1 MNFSKTKSCNKDFSP
16 IGKRNKWKKL
26 WINIK
31 RSKAIYLMLLPVMA
45 FYIIFSYVPL
55 PGIVLAW
62 KDDYLPK
69 LGLFGGEWVGWQ
81 WFEEFFNKPKFVRA
95 LWNTLK
101 ISGLK
106 ILFCFPAPI
115 ILALLL
121 NEVKKHLYRK
131 TLQWMVYL
139 PYFISWVIIGGIVK
153 QMLQQDTGMFNN
165 IREAL
170 GLERRPFLIESQ
182 SFYTILILT
191 ELWKGVGW
199 GTVIYIASISGISPT
214 LYEAAEIDGCKRFG
228 QVWFITL
235 PCLLPIITV
244 QFIMSLGN
252 IMNAGFDP
260 IYNLYN
266 DAVLDVAEI
275 IDTLVYER
283 TLAQD
288 YGISTAVGL
297 FKNVINFGLLMI
309 GNVLTKKVSGY
320 SMYSLD

>member
-1 MNFSKTKSCNKDFSP
+1 MSFSKAKASTKDVFQVGRKSKF
-16 IGKRNKWKKL
+16 KRL
-26 WINIK
+26 WTNIK
-31 RSKAIYLMLLPVMA
+31 RSKTIYLMLIPVMT
-45 FYIIFSYVPL
+45 FYIVFNYVPL

-62 KDDYLPK
+62 KDEYLPK

-115 ILALLL
+115 LLALLL
-121 NEVKKHLYRK
+121 NEVKRKFYRK

-139 PYFISWVIIGGIVK
+139 PYFISWVVIGGIVY
-153 QMLQQDTGMFNN
+153 QLLQRDTGMINH
-165 IREAL
+165 ILEAL
-170 GLERRPFLIESQ
+170 GHERRAFLTESN
-182 SFYTILILT
+182 SFYTILILA

-214 LYEAAEIDGCKRFG
+214 LYEAAEIDGCRRFG
-228 QVWFITL
+228 QVWYITL

-244 QFIMSLGN
+244 QFIMALGN

-260 IYNLYN
+260 VYNLYN

-275 IDTLVYER
+275 IDTLVYDR
-283 TLAQD
+283 VLAQD

-297 FKNVINFGLLMI
+297 FKNVINFGLLMG
-309 GNVLTKKVSGY
+309 GNILTKKISGY